1 MKKIFFII
9 DDHLIKLRN
18 PNGKLVQS
26 PDLKGIQFLVSQLQ
40 TIIELVTK
48 ESEQFSGD
56 SVLDSEEQIKKAER
70 LVYQLVQ
77 ICNKVTTRHEDAKE
91 PEKVEKYMRYQTM
104 QHVVESII

>member
-1 MKKIFFII
+1 MIE
-9 DDHLIKLRN
+9 LRN

-26 PDLKGIQFLVSQLQ
+26 PDLKGIQFLVNQLQ
-40 TIIELVTK
+40 MIIDLVTR

-70 LVYQLVQ
+70 IVYQLVQ

-104 QHVVESII
+104 QHVILIGMGNI